1 MRDLFDDFE
10 AIKPRPM
17 LGSSQ
22 NQGRRIVTIPNIN
35 GIHICFCII
44 GMIDSRYR

>member
-1 MRDLFDDFE
+1 LVLIISDLFDDFE

-22 NQGRRIVTIPNIN
+22 NHGRKTVAIPNIK
-35 GIHICFCII
+35 GIHI
-44 GMIDSRYR
+44 